1 MKNWF
6 RRLTLRGKV
15 QTVILATTTLVLLL
29 LFLFQALLQY
39 VELKQ
44 SVLEDAG
51 LLAENIAARGT
62 EPLLTNDRAAAKQ
75 VLRELA
81 ARPNI
86 VCGQFFDRQGN
97 LLAGYGQNLSPDYHQ
112 FFQQRTSPSSHFKF
126 YLDHVC
132 LHQPVMHEGAW
143 LGTLVMQAS
152 LLDMQQGML
161 HFTAT
166 WGLTILAGWL
176 FSWLL
181 SRKFRDIISAPIE
194 RLALAMKNVSQNQ
207 NYALRIQESGDPELR
222 QLTNGFN
229 DMLQQIELRDSELI
243 LYRERLDHMAHHDS
257 LTGLPNRLLFNDRL
271 KQAIQRAERSKRP
284 LALIFIDLDRFK
296 NINDTLGHDIGD
308 LVLVEAAH
316 RLEQSLRRSDTIA
329 RLGGD
334 EFVVILE
341 DFESQQSVGR
351 IARKI
356 INELSEECQ
365 IIDHRLYV
373 TASLGIS
380 FYPDNGTDLTT
391 LKRCADIAMF
401 RAKEMGRNNYQFY
414 LPGMGDRA
422 RRMLSLEGDLREAL
436 DKQQMRLFLQPQVS
450 MKSGRVC
457 GVEALLRWEHPK
469 QGIILPGEFIP
480 LAEET
485 GLIVPLGEWAIRETC
500 RMARA
505 WQKRDLPS
513 LCFAVNVSPRQFRQ
527 PNLVEMIQEI
537 LEETGLPPHLLEL
550 EVTETLLMSD
560 VEDAIE
566 KMSKFKEL
574 GILLAIDDFGSGYSS
589 LSYLKH
595 FPINKLKIDR
605 SFIKD
610 LHLDKNDL
618 AIAASVAS
626 LAKVMELDALAE
638 GVETRAQESALLGL
652 GMEWAQGFLYQK
664 PVAPEQFEDFMREIR
679 ETGLGFSTAAAR
691 SEQAREEGN
700 GHQD

>member
-1 MKNWF
+1 MKDWF
-6 RRLTLRGKV
+6 RRQTLRGKV
-15 QTVILATTTLVLLL
+15 QTVILATATLVLLL
-29 LFLFQALLQY
+29 LFLVQSVLQY
-39 VELKQ
+39 AELRYA
-44 SVLEDAG
+44 VLEDAD
-51 LLAENIAARGT
+51 LLAQLFAERGSVA
-62 EPLLTNDRAAAKQ
+62 LLTEDQAAAKR
-75 VLRELA
+75 VLLDLV

-86 VCGQFFDRQGN
+86 ICGQFFDRQGN
-97 LLAGYGQNLSPDYHQ
+97 LFAGIGENLSPDYHL
-112 FFQQRTSPSSHFKF
+112 FFQRQTSPTTNFKF

-132 LHQPVMHEGAW
+132 LHRPVMHESEW
-143 LGTLVMQAS
+143 LGTLVVQAS
-152 LLDMQQGML
+152 LLDMRRSML
-161 HFTAT
+161 HFSAT

-181 SRKFRDIISAPIE
+181 SRKFRDVISAPVE
-194 RLALAMKNVSQNQ
+194 RLALAMKTVTENQ
-207 NYALRIQESGDPELR
+207 NYALRIKESHDDELGD
-222 QLTNGFN
+222 LTDGFN
-229 DMLQQIELRDSELI
+229 EMLEQIELRDSELI
-243 LYRERLDHMAHHDS
+243 LNRDRLDHMAHHDS

-271 KQAIQRAERSKRP
+271 RQAIQRAERAKRP

-316 RLEQSLRRSDTIA
+316 RLEQGLRKSDTIA

-334 EFVVILE
+334 EFVVIIE
-341 DFESQQSVGR
+341 DFESQQSIGR
-351 IARKI
+351 MARKI
-356 INELSEECQ
+356 INELAEECQ

-401 RAKEMGRNNYQFY
+401 RAKELGRNNYQFY

-436 DKQQMRLFLQPQVS
+436 DKQQMQLYLQPQVS

-457 GVEALLRWEHPK
+457 GVETLLRWEHPT
-469 QGIILPGEFIP
+469 QGIVLPGEFIP

-500 RMARA
+500 RIARA
-505 WQKRDLPS
+505 WQERGFPP

-527 PNLVEMIQEI
+527 PNLVKVIQDI
-537 LEETGLPPHLLEL
+537 LAETGLQPHLLEL

-560 VEDAIE
+560 IEDAID
-566 KMSKFKEL
+566 KMKEFKAQ
-574 GILLAIDDFGSGYSS
+574 GIRLAIDDFGSGYSS

-605 SFIKD
+605 SFIRD
-610 LHLDKNDL
+610 LHLDRNDL
-618 AIAASVAS
+618 AIAASVTS
-626 LAKVMELDALAE
+626 LARIMELDALAE
-638 GVETRAQESALLGL
+638 GVETREQEKALLGL
-652 GMEWAQGFLYQK
+652 GLEWAQGFLYQK
-664 PVAPEQFEDFMREIR
+664 PLTLEQFVNFMRENEPR
-679 ETGLGFSTAAAR
+679 R
-691 SEQAREEGN
+691 R
-700 GHQD
+700 D